1 MSGLEGK
8 VAFITGAAHGQGRSH
23 AVRLAQEGVDVIA
36 VDACEQLPLVPYD
49 LGTKEELD
57 ETVELVQQAG
67 RRAIGLVAD
76 VRDGAAITAAVEASE
91 KHFGHIDIVLANA
104 GINLDGAAS
113 HEITDEAWNLMLD
126 INLTGVWHTARSA
139 VPALL
144 RAGSGGSIIMTSSA
158 AGLRPYAGIAHY
170 TAAKAGVVALMKSM
184 ALELAPQNIRVN
196 CITPTSVETPMI
208 MNEAL
213 MRNFVPEKPAPTVEE
228 FADRAQLM
236 HALPIPWIQSI
247 DVSNAVVW
255 LVSDEARYVTG
266 IALPIDAGV
275 LIK

>member
-23 AVRLAQEGVDVIA
+23 ALRLAEEGVDIIA
-36 VDACEQLPLVPYD
+36 VDVCEQLPIVPYD

-57 ETVELVQQAG
+57 ETVELVRKAG
-67 RRAIGLVAD
+67 HDAIGIVAD
-76 VRDGAAITAAVEASE
+76 VRDAAAMDSATAAGE

-104 GINLDGAAS
+104 GVNLDGAPTQD
-113 HEITDEAWNLMLD
+113 IPVEAWQMMID
-126 INLTGVWHTARSA
+126 IDLTGVWHTARST

-144 RAGSGGSIIMTSSA
+144 RAGGGSIVMTSSV

-170 TAAKAGVVALMKSM
+170 NAAKAGVVALMKTM
-184 ALELAPQNIRVN
+184 ALELATQGIRVN
-196 CITPTSVETPMI
+196 SVNPTSVNTPMI

-213 MRNFVPEKPAPTVEE
+213 MKNFVPEAESPTLEQFAERATAMNLMPVPWVE
-228 FADRAQLM
+228 A
-236 HALPIPWIQSI
+236 I
-247 DVSNAVVW
+247 DISNAVAW

-266 IALPIDAGV
+266 LALPVDAGQ